1 LLKLLIAEQGS
12 DRMLRFAEAEDDRNK
27 VVSVLARIEARSA
40 IARLLK
46 SLRMNADEA
55 TLALDALAAEARQ
68 DV

>member
-1 LLKLLIAEQGS
+1 
-12 DRMLRFAEAEDDRNK
+12 MLRFAEAEDDRNK